1 MFLFLMKLL
10 DRNSLVFGNKEE
22 CICLFVSIRK
32 ICQRRKYN
40 DQFTFLAFLDL
51 SKKKKKKLLIQFQF
65 MIYLKILLIL
75 VFVVNAFSQF
85 IISQYLISK
94 ARAKFNSKLFQK
106 KFLIYHGVRQECLFS
121 PILFNIFIIGIF
133 DKCKRYSVIS
143 EKKKVLWWLVC

>member
-51 SKKKKKKLLIQFQF
+51 SKKKKKKAFDLVPIYDILKNLI
-65 MIYLKILLIL
+65 
-75 VFVVNAFSQF
+75 N
-85 IISQYLISK
+85 
-94 ARAKFNSKLFQK
+94 
-106 KFLIYHGVRQECLFS
+106 
-121 PILFNIFIIGIF
+121 IGICG
-133 DKCKRYSVIS
+133 KCLQSVHH
-143 EKKKVLWWLVC
+143 